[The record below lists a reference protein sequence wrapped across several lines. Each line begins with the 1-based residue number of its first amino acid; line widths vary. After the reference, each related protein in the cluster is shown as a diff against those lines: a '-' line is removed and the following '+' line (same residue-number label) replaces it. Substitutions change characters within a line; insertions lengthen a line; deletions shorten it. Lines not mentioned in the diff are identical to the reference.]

1 VHHAVFEKYDAS
13 SGREGGIMKLMI
25 TCEEVST
32 LLSAEMDIP
41 ISTTKRILLRM
52 HLMMC
57 RKCTSVKQQILSM
70 RKVFPGL
77 EDASSKDEIK
87 MTTSSRDRIKQTLLE
102 Q

>member
-1 VHHAVFEKYDAS
+1 
-13 SGREGGIMKLMI
+13 MKLMI
-25 TCEEVST
+25 TCEEAST
-32 LLSAEMDIP
+32 LLSAEMDVP
-41 ISTTKRILLRM
+41 IYTTKRILLRM

-70 RKVFPGL
+70 QKVFLGL

-87 MTTSSRDRIKQTLLE
+87 MTASSRDRIKQTLLE